1 MPLEYIH
8 PRVAVDESDVG
19 PRPTPSVSLA
29 RIGVVGTFTKG
40 PVNSPELCGSLDQI
54 VSKFGGYKS
63 GLTGYLSLLGAIAQ
77 GANDFYVVRV
87 GGASIASATKTLQD
101 SFPANSVVI
110 TAKTPGSWGNDITV
124 AVATGTTGGTFKLI
138 ITYGTQQET
147 FDNLTL
153 DNVATQVVSQFVT
166 AAKAT
171 GATLIPANI
180 SATPLTIGDDGAAT
194 VDADYVGTI
203 DGSGNRSG
211 LKVLDTVRCG
221 IVICAQQY
229 STTIRNALLTHST
242 NTVIEFGLRM
252 AVLNTNKEVTPTQA
266 VAETAAMD
274 NMRGILAYP
283 WVELSDQAGELVA
296 PDGVYAGRLSV
307 LAASQSP
314 SNKEI
319 TGINKTERFL
329 ADSELKALTQARISP
344 ISLEEGRGFRIRN
357 GVTLSSDSAW
367 AQTNIRRQFDKLE
380 MEIYAATLWAKSE
393 NNTPKLRQAV
403 ADQIDNYLTL
413 KKMQSEIYDYKPT
426 ICDDTNNT
434 PETIQARILNT
445 TIRVRPMFA
454 ADYIDHR
461 IQRLVGNER

>member
-1 MPLEYIH
+1 MVLEYIH
-8 PRVAVDESDVG
+8 PRVSIDESDVG

-29 RIGVVGTFTKG
+29 RIGVVGTFSRG
-40 PVNSPELCGSLDQI
+40 PVNEPVLIGSLDQLI
-54 VSKFGGYKS
+54 STFGEYRT
-63 GLTGYLSLLGAIAQ
+63 GLTGYLSMLGAMAQ

-87 GGASIASATKTLQD
+87 GGASIASASKTLQD
-101 SFPANSVVI
+101 SVPANSVVV

-124 AVATGTTGGTFKLI
+124 AVASGTTGGTFKLI

-147 FDNLTL
+147 FDNLTIA
-153 DNVATQVVSQFVT
+153 NVAAQVVSQFVT
-166 AAKAT
+166 AAAV
-171 GATLIPANI
+171 GATIPANI
-180 SATPLTIGDDGAAT
+180 AATPLVGGDDGAVT
-194 VDADYVGTI
+194 VDDNYVGTI

-211 LKVLDTVRCG
+211 LKVMDTVRCA

-229 STTIRNALLTHST
+229 SATIRNALLTHCA
-242 NTVIEFGLRM
+242 NMPIEFGLRM
-252 AVLNTNKEVTPTQA
+252 AILNTNKGLTPTQA
-266 VAETAAMD
+266 LAETAAMD
-274 NMRGILAYP
+274 SMRGILTYP
-283 WVELSDQAGELVA
+283 WVELSDLAGDLVA

-307 LAASQSP
+307 LAAKDSP
-314 SNKEI
+314 SNKQI

-344 ISLEEGRGFRIRN
+344 ISLVEGRGFRVRN
-357 GVTLSSDSAW
+357 GVTLSNDSAW

-380 MEIYAATLWAKSE
+380 MEIFAATQWAISE
-393 NNTPKLRQAV
+393 ANTPKLRQAV

-413 KKMQSEIYDYKPT
+413 QKMQGEIDDFKAT

-445 TIRVRPMFA
+445 TIRVRPLYA

-461 IQRLVGNER
+461 IQRLTGE